1 MRDDPLNTLSMIC
14 SFANRALSKRL
25 AGRDVSNGTK
35 IEILK
40 LQLTI
45 IRKLARDAL
54 PPEYI
59 IDQPD
64 ISPAQAD
71 AIAEEAEAIR
81 ARAAVMAAQRD
92 RRKDN

>member
-1 MRDDPLNTLSMIC
+1 MRDDPLNTLSLIC
-14 SFANRALSKRL
+14 NLANRALSKRF
-25 AGRDVSNGTK
+25 ADPDVSDGTK

-40 LQLTI
+40 LQLTL
-45 IRKLARDAL
+45 IRKLALDAL

-64 ISPAQAD
+64 ISPAQAA

-81 ARAAVMAAQRD
+81 TRAAAIAAQRD

>member
-1 MRDDPLNTLSMIC
+1 MRDDPLNTLSLIC
-14 SFANRALSKRL
+14 NLANRALSKRF
-25 AGRDVSNGTK
+25 AGPDVGDGVK

-40 LQLTI
+40 LQLTL

-54 PPEYI
+54 PPEYVV
-59 IDQPD
+59 DQPD
-64 ISPAQAD
+64 LSPVQAD

-81 ARAAVMAAQRD
+81 ARAAMMAAQRD

>member
-1 MRDDPLNTLSMIC
+1 MSDDALNTLSLIC
-14 SFANRALSKRL
+14 SYANRALSKRF
-25 AGRDVSNGTK
+25 AGPDVSDGTK

-40 LQLTI
+40 LQLTL
-45 IRKLARDAL
+45 IRKMARDAL

-64 ISPAQAD
+64 ISPAQAN

-81 ARAAVMAAQRD
+81 ARAAMMAAQRN
-92 RRKDN
+92 RRRDN

>member
-1 MRDDPLNTLSMIC
+1 MRDDPLNTLSLIC
-14 SFANRALSKRL
+14 SFANRALSKRF
-25 AGRDVSNGTK
+25 ADPDVSDGTK

-40 LQLTI
+40 LQLTL
-45 IRKLARDAL
+45 IRKMARDAL

-64 ISPAQAD
+64 ISPAQAN

-81 ARAAVMAAQRD
+81 ARAAMMAAQRD

>member
-59 IDQPD
+59 IDQSEL
-64 ISPAQAD
+64 SPGQAD
-71 AIAEEAEAIR
+71 AISKEAEAIR
-81 ARAAVMAAQRD
+81 ARAAMMAAQRD
-92 RRKDN
+92 RRKDH

>member
-1 MRDDPLNTLSMIC
+1 MRDDPLNTLSLIC

-25 AGRDVSNGTK
+25 AGPDVSDGVK

-40 LQLTI
+40 LQLTL

-64 ISPAQAD
+64 LSPAQAD

-81 ARAAVMAAQRD
+81 ARAAIMAAQRD
-92 RRKDN
+92 GRRDN

>member
-1 MRDDPLNTLSMIC
+1 MRDEPLNTLSMIC
-14 SFANRALSKRL
+14 SFANRALSKRF
-25 AGRDVSNGTK
+25 AGPDVSDGVK

-40 LQLTI
+40 LQLTL

-64 ISPAQAD
+64 LSPGQAD
-71 AIAEEAEAIR
+71 AITEEAEAIR
-81 ARAAVMAAQRD
+81 ARAAMMAAQRD

>member
-1 MRDDPLNTLSMIC
+1 MRDNPLDTLSLIC
-14 SFANRALSKRL
+14 SYANRALSKRF
-25 AGRDVSNGTK
+25 AGPDVSEGAK

-40 LQLTI
+40 LQLTL

-81 ARAAVMAAQRD
+81 ARAAAMAAQRH

>member
-1 MRDDPLNTLSMIC
+1 MRDEPLNTLSLIC
-14 SFANRALSKRL
+14 SFANRALSKRF
-25 AGRDVSNGTK
+25 AGPDVSDGTK

-40 LQLTI
+40 LQLTL

-64 ISPAQAD
+64 LSPGQAD
-71 AIAEEAEAIR
+71 AIAEEADAIR
-81 ARAAVMAAQRD
+81 TRAAAMAAQRNGG
-92 RRKDN
+92 KDN

>member
-1 MRDDPLNTLSMIC
+1 MRDDPLNTLALIC
-14 SFANRALSKRL
+14 SFANRALSKRF
-25 AGRDVSNGTK
+25 AGRDVSDGTK

-40 LQLTI
+40 LQLTR
-45 IRKLARDAL
+45 IRKLAQDAL
-54 PPEYI
+54 PAEYV

-71 AIAEEAEAIR
+71 AIAEEAETIR
-81 ARAAVMAAQRD
+81 ALAAMMAAQRD

>member
-1 MRDDPLNTLSMIC
+1 MRDDPLNTLALIC
-14 SFANRALSKRL
+14 SVANRALSKRF
-25 AGRDVSNGTK
+25 AGPDVSDGA
-35 IEILK
+35 K
-40 LQLTI
+40 LEALLFWLTY
-45 IRKLARDAL
+45 IRKVAQRAL

-81 ARAAVMAAQRD
+81 ARVTMMAAQRD
-92 RRKDN
+92 RRRDN